1 MKLIN
6 KAIIAVI
13 STWTIVVHAT
23 PMADY
28 SFKSPA
34 FNGNGYGTYVLTVE
48 NEQYTRQQAILS
60 ALQSA
65 QQAVISAA
73 QNQPINQFLTNL
85 ESRIYAQVSQNGATQ
100 MFAGGACT
108 TNSATCGGSIN
119 FQGNTLSWLKD
130 PTNPTNILLTVSDNV
145 GNTTIINVPL
155 NSFNM
160 TGP

>member
-1 MKLIN
+1 MSKKVLCL
-6 KAIIAVI
+6 AALLLLPLAV
-13 STWTIVVHAT
+13 VAT
-23 PMADY
+23 PIADY

-34 FNGNGYGTYVLTVE
+34 FNGNGYGTYVLTIE

-65 QQAVISAA
+65 QQQAAAAA

-85 ESRIYAQVSQNGATQ
+85 ESRIYAQISQNVATQ
-100 MFAGGACT
+100 MFAGGACS
-108 TNSATCGGSIN
+108 TNSSVCGGSIN

-130 PTNPTNILLTVSDNV
+130 PTNPTNILLTVRDNA
-145 GNTTIINVPL
+145 GNSTVINVPL

-160 TGP
+160 N

>member
-1 MKLIN
+1 MSFIKKVILTG
-6 KAIIAVI
+6 IAVWAS
-13 STWTIVVHAT
+13 STYGT
-23 PMADY
+23 PINDY

-34 FNGNGYGTYVLTVE
+34 FNGSGYGTYVLTIE

-65 QQAVISAA
+65 QQQAAAAA

-85 ESRIYAQVSQNGATQ
+85 ESRIYAQVSQNVATQ
-100 MFAGGACT
+100 MFAGGACSA
-108 TNSATCGGSIN
+108 NSSVCGGSIN

-145 GNTTIINVPL
+145 GNTTVINVPL

-160 TGP
+160 N

>member
-1 MKLIN
+1 MYNN
-6 KAIIAVI
+6 KNIILGLVCLWLSTAVTA
-13 STWTIVVHAT
+13 S
-23 PMADY
+23 PMPDY
-28 SFKSPA
+28 QFKSPS
-34 FNGNGYGTYVLTVE
+34 FNGNGYGTYVLTIE

-65 QQAVISAA
+65 QQQAAAAA

-85 ESRIYAQVSQNGATQ
+85 ESRIYAQVSQNVATQ

-108 TNSATCGGSIN
+108 GTAACGGTIN
-119 FQGNTLSWLKD
+119 FQGNTLSWIKD

-160 TGP
+160 N

>member
-1 MKLIN
+1 MKKLILLL
-6 KAIIAVI
+6 ALVPSIIM
-13 STWTIVVHAT
+13 AT
-23 PMADY
+23 PLADY

-34 FNGNGYGTYVLTVE
+34 FNGAGYGTYVLTIE
-48 NEQYTRQQAILS
+48 NEQYTRAQSILS

-65 QQAVISAA
+65 KDAAVADA
-73 QNQPINQFLTNL
+73 KNQPINQFLTNL
-85 ESRIYAQVSQNGATQ
+85 ESRIYAQVSQNVATQ

-108 TNSATCGGSIN
+108 TNSSTCGGTIN

-130 PTNPTNILLTVSDNV
+130 PVNPTNILLTVRDNV
-145 GNTTIINVPL
+145 GNSTVINVPL